1 MQLGIIVTTARHLEQ
16 IRGISEAALRKGHTV
31 GIFAT
36 DEGVRLLANPG
47 FSSLS
52 ALPGVT
58 MSFCD
63 HSARHY
69 GGRPADLPKAIVT
82 GSQFENAVMASESDK
97 VIML

>member
-1 MQLGIIVTTARHLEQ
+1 MKLAIIVTTDRHLEQ
-16 IRGISEAALRKGHTV
+16 IRGITQAVLRKGHTI

-36 DEGVRLLANPG
+36 DEGVKLLANHE

-52 ALPGVT
+52 ALPGVA

-63 HSARHY
+63 HSARRY
-69 GGRPADLPKAIVT
+69 GGRPDGLPAVISQGGQFDNAIMT
-82 GSQFENAVMASESDK
+82 SESDK